1 MPTPVNLRNV
11 PLDAGA
17 KNAHSARMK
26 RLALIVALFVGIAAS
41 SHAAIKIAPPPPK
54 DPTELLQ
61 QSQEAFQQRDFDKA
75 IKLLSEAIKDNP
87 KLAPAIVLRG
97 FAYAAKEEYQKA
109 VDDYTEALK
118 LDPKDDRPLI
128 FRAATYQA
136 MKAYPKAIED
146 YSELIKRKPED
157 IEPLCSRGICLAQA
171 GDDKKA
177 FEDFDK
183 AVSLAPKNAIPRQL
197 RGSAHADA
205 GRKTEAL
212 TDFKEAINL
221 DPNNA
226 ATYLYRAH
234 LYLVENQPEDALADF
249 EEVMR
254 RAPDYSGASNDY
266 AWTLATNPNDKVR
279 DGRKAIKYAKD
290 ACHQTDYKHAP
301 TLDTLAASYAE
312 AGEWDEA
319 VKWQEEAA
327 KLAKESSPKDV
338 KGMNE
343 RLMLY
348 KEKRPY
354 REDPKAESERLKA
367 ERALKP

>member
-1 MPTPVNLRNV
+1 
-11 PLDAGA
+11 
-17 KNAHSARMK
+17 MK
-26 RLALIVALFVGIAAS
+26 CLALVIACLFGLAT
-41 SHAAIKIAPPPPK
+41 HCPAAIKL
-54 DPTELLQ
+54 DPTELLR
-61 QSQEAFQQRDFDKA
+61 QSQEAFEKRDFDSA
-75 IKLLSEAIKDNP
+75 IKLLTQAIESNP

-97 FAYAAKEEYQKA
+97 FAHAAKEDYAKA
-109 VDDYTEALK
+109 VEDYTTALT
-118 LDPKDDRPLI
+118 LEPKDDHALI

-136 MKAYPKAIED
+136 MKAYDKAIAD
-146 YSELIKRKPED
+146 YSELVLRKPED
-157 IEPLCSRGICLAQA
+157 VEALCSRGVCQSLA

-183 AVSLAPKNAIPRQL
+183 AVNIAPKSPIPRQL

-212 TDFKEAINL
+212 TDYKEAINL

-226 ATYLYRAH
+226 ATYLYRAQ
-234 LYLVENQPEDALADF
+234 LYLTESQPEDALLDF

-254 RAPDYSGASNDY
+254 RAPDFSGAANDY

-279 DGRKAIKYAKD
+279 DGRKAVKFAKD

-312 AGEWDEA
+312 AGDWDEA
-319 VKWQEEAA
+319 LKWQEEAT
-327 KLAKESSPKDV
+327 KLAEKSHPKDV
-338 KGMNE
+338 KGMRE
-343 RLMLY
+343 RQMLY

-354 REDPKAESERLKA
+354 REDPKEETKRRKA
-367 ERALKP
+367 EKP